1 MNKAFT
7 LGQIIAGAIVKGFDG
22 LDDETISMLVNEFKR
37 EHKDYVY
44 KRDFIP
50 EWDCYL
56 DYQEEKFYLRRD
68 LKHNDKIIVKSKL
81 RDFAGLDV
89 SKFYDELNVHGFV
102 LNKIYEKG
110 GSYRIG
116 FADNIFSKFEQEYVD
131 EMYEWGYFGVDYDEY
146 DVDDN
151 LVFLTQCGKL
161 ALFKYLYKE
170 ELERFKKELKSRR
183 INEQVLDGYLLNE
196 DLSEIHIW
204 SILNVDKLNQYCNEY
219 GKVFPENST
228 SEVHFNK
235 IDLSKNSDGSDRKII
250 SDLLTVFDNG
260 HCIYVCHPNH
270 IFNGYPLLTEDVY
283 DINNINW
290 DYINIDKMKDKND
303 FKEFIIPDEAFKYIT
318 KRLQHMLKKSILT
331 NSKRNAYLT
340 VIEQYPI
347 YYQNNY
353 LVRGIIKADVESLY
367 VAFNPEYEQVIP
379 KSNFEKGLRYVGN
392 NTPKVY
398 LKRRN
403 NFRY

>member
-1 MNKAFT
+1 MDKIFT
-7 LGQIIAGAIVKGFDG
+7 LGQIIAGAIVKGFDR
-22 LDDETISMLVNEFKR
+22 LDDKTISMLVTEFKR

-44 KRDFIP
+44 KRDFLP
-50 EWDCYL
+50 EWDCYF

-68 LKHNDKIIVKSKL
+68 LKRDDKMIVKNKL
-81 RDFAGLDV
+81 KELSGLDV
-89 SKFYDELNVHGFV
+89 CKFYDELNVHGFV

-110 GSYRIG
+110 GSYSIG
-116 FADNIFSKFEQEYVD
+116 IEENIFSKFEQEYVD
-131 EMYEWGYFGVDYDEY
+131 EMYEWGYFSVDYDEY
-146 DVDDN
+146 EVEDN
-151 LVFLTQCGKL
+151 CVFLSQYGKL

-183 INEQVLDGYLLNE
+183 INEQVLDDYLLSE
-196 DLSEIHIW
+196 DLSETHIW
-204 SILNVDKLNQYCNEY
+204 SILNVDKLKQYCNEY
-219 GKVFPENST
+219 DRALPENGA
-228 SEVHFNK
+228 SEVYFNK
-235 IDLSKNSDGSDRKII
+235 IDLSKNSDGGGRKII

-270 IFNGYPLLTEDVY
+270 IFGGAPLLTEDVY
-283 DINNINW
+283 DINNVNW
-290 DYINIDKMKDKND
+290 DYINIDNMKDKND
-303 FKEFIIPDEAFKYIT
+303 FKEFLMPDEAFKYIT
-318 KRLQHMLKKSILT
+318 KRLQHMLKKNIGQ
-331 NSKRNAYLT
+331 NSKRNVYLT

-379 KSNFEKGLRYVGN
+379 KSNFERGLRYSGN
-392 NTPKVY
+392 DTPKIY

-403 NFRY
+403 NF

>member
-1 MNKAFT
+1 MDKIFT
-7 LGQIIAGAIVKGFDG
+7 LGQIIAGAIVKGFDR
-22 LDDETISMLVNEFKR
+22 LDDKTISMLVTEFKR

-44 KRDFIP
+44 KRDFLP

-68 LKHNDKIIVKSKL
+68 LKHDDKMIVKSKL
-81 RDFAGLDV
+81 KELAGLDV

-110 GSYRIG
+110 GSYHIG
-116 FADNIFSKFEQEYVD
+116 IEENIFSNFEQEYVD
-131 EMYEWGYFGVDYDEY
+131 EMYEWGYFSVDYDEY
-146 DVDDN
+146 EVEDN
-151 LVFLTQCGKL
+151 CVFLSQYGKL

-183 INEQVLDGYLLNE
+183 INEQILDDYLLSE
-196 DLSEIHIW
+196 DLSETHIW
-204 SILNVDKLNQYCNEY
+204 SILNVDKLKQYCNEY
-219 GKVFPENST
+219 DRALPENGA
-228 SEVHFNK
+228 SEVYFNK
-235 IDLSKNSDGSDRKII
+235 IDLSKNSDGSGRKII

-270 IFNGYPLLTEDVY
+270 IFGGAPLLTEDVY
-283 DINNINW
+283 DINNVNW
-290 DYINIDKMKDKND
+290 DYINIDNMKDKND
-303 FKEFIIPDEAFKYIT
+303 FKEFLMPDEAFKYIT
-318 KRLQHMLKKSILT
+318 KRLQHMLKKNIGQ
-331 NSKRNAYLT
+331 NSKRNVYLT

-353 LVRGIIKADVESLY
+353 LVRGIIKADVKSLY

-379 KSNFEKGLRYVGN
+379 KSNFERGLRYSGN
-392 NTPKVY
+392 DTPKIY

-403 NFRY
+403 NF

>member
-1 MNKAFT
+1 MDKIFT
-7 LGQIIAGAIVKGFDG
+7 LGQIIAGAIVKGFDR
-22 LDDETISMLVNEFKR
+22 LDDKTISMLVTEFKR

-44 KRDFIP
+44 KRDFLP

-68 LKHNDKIIVKSKL
+68 LKHDDKMIVKSKL
-81 RDFAGLDV
+81 KELAGLDV
-89 SKFYDELNVHGFV
+89 SKFYDELNVQGFV

-110 GSYRIG
+110 GSYHIG
-116 FADNIFSKFEQEYVD
+116 IEENIFSNFEQEYVD
-131 EMYEWGYFGVDYDEY
+131 EMYEWGYFSVDYDEY
-146 DVDDN
+146 EVEDN
-151 LVFLTQCGKL
+151 RVFLSQYGKL

-183 INEQVLDGYLLNE
+183 INEQILDDYLLSE
-196 DLSEIHIW
+196 DLSETHIW
-204 SILNVDKLNQYCNEY
+204 SILNVDKLKQYCNEY
-219 GKVFPENST
+219 DRALPENGA
-228 SEVHFNK
+228 SEVYFNK
-235 IDLSKNSDGSDRKII
+235 IDLSKNSDGSGRKII

-270 IFNGYPLLTEDVY
+270 IFGGAPLLTEDVY
-283 DINNINW
+283 DINNVNW
-290 DYINIDKMKDKND
+290 DYINIDNMKDKND
-303 FKEFIIPDEAFKYIT
+303 FKEFLMPDEAFKYIT
-318 KRLQHMLKKSILT
+318 KRLQHMLKKNIGQ
-331 NSKRNAYLT
+331 NSKRNVYLT

-379 KSNFEKGLRYVGN
+379 KSNFERGLRYSGN
-392 NTPKVY
+392 DTPKIY

-403 NFRY
+403 NF